1 MAANS
6 RRGRRIFTLQ
16 PVSARTFAVVLAA
29 LAVVGLL
36 AYGLAKKG
44 GSTIEVGDRI
54 PSASTDLPRLDG
66 GGAASIA
73 DYEGRWVLVNVWASW
88 CTPCR
93 IESPELERFYDAHR
107 GRDFTILGI
116 DSNDLSDDAVNFT
129 KRYDITYPQIRD
141 GNGDFAKDELG
152 TTGVPESFLV
162 NPQGRLVLHSL
173 GPVTDRYLEQNVAPF
188 LGERAK
194 Q

>member
-1 MAANS
+1 M
-6 RRGRRIFTLQ
+6 
-16 PVSARTFAVVLAA
+16 SARTFVVVLAA

-44 GSTIEVGDRI
+44 GSAIEVGDPI

-66 GGAASIA
+66 NGAASIS

-88 CTPCR
+88 CTPCAT
-93 IESPELERFYDAHR
+93 ESPVLERFYDAHR
-107 GRDFTILGI
+107 SRDFEILGI
-116 DSNDLSDDAVNFT
+116 DTNDLSDDATDFV

-141 GNGDFAKDELG
+141 GDGAFATDELW

-162 NPQGRLVLHSL
+162 NPQGKLALHSL
-173 GPVTDRYLEQNVAPF
+173 GPVTDRYLEQNVTPY
-188 LGERAK
+188 LDGKAK